1 MQALHRN
8 GEDRGQGVG
17 ADAHADAG
25 MLAPHEAGR
34 SISAISD
41 DELEIRASQITA
53 AAVAAAAVTAA
64 VATSAEADAPAR
76 FDAPASPVP
85 GVAVPAAAPF
95 FQPQAE
101 PRIAVSVFDER
112 EPMPHAATAS
122 PQRAWPISLLTLVV
136 IGLALW
142 WSAQWP
148 WPERALKPMAPHL
161 PSLRKQKAAPPVA
174 APLAA
179 VASEPAAAPVGD
191 EIAVLQQEA
200 EEKAEL
206 LAHKRAAAEA
216 HRRREDAAL
225 ALREQRRREAE
236 AQLAAARAK
245 AERVQQTAPEQPAV
259 VDVPAAPGLAE
270 QVQQCRSLSLF
281 AREACLWK
289 LCNGKWGKDG
299 CPSYQHNNEGA

>member
-8 GEDRGQGVG
+8 GEGRDQGVG
-17 ADAHADAG
+17 VDAHADAG
-25 MLAPHEAGR
+25 AGSSVPQEAGR
-34 SISAISD
+34 SMSAVAD

-64 VATSAEADAPAR
+64 VATAAEADAPGR
-76 FDAPASPVP
+76 FDAPAT
-85 GVAVPAAAPF
+85 APIP
-95 FQPQAE
+95 QPQSRFQTGPGTA
-101 PRIAVSVFDER
+101 ASVADAQ
-112 EPMPHAATAS
+112 EPMPHGAAAS
-122 PQRAWPISLLTLVV
+122 PQRALPVSLLTLVA

-161 PSLRKQKAAPPVA
+161 PSLRKQTVAPPVA

-179 VASEPAAAPVGD
+179 ATTESRATLAGD
-191 EIAVLQQEA
+191 EIAILQQEA
-200 EEKAEL
+200 EQKAQL
-206 LAHKRAAAEA
+206 LAQKRAAAEA
-216 HRRREDAAL
+216 RRRREDTAL

-245 AERVQQTAPEQPAV
+245 AERVQQAAPQQPMVADTPAV
-259 VDVPAAPGLAE
+259 PTLAE
-270 QVQQCRSLSLF
+270 QVQQCRALSLF
-281 AREACLWK
+281 AREGCLWK

-299 CPSYQHNNEGA
+299 CPSYERNNEGA